1 MTKKIDLF
9 PITVYE
15 TEYENYNLIQDELIE
30 YIQSNFHQEFINE
43 YHGHDHPIRN
53 GALYKIY
60 DQYGFDK
67 EGESKTIKNPH
78 LKNLYDWISFHGQ
91 EYWKSL
97 NFSNKLNPYILQLW
111 ATATGR
117 GGFVASHNHNPVPV
131 AGVFY
136 LKAEPK
142 LGNLFLENPNDLV
155 LGKSA
160 YNADRLTPTRFNHEI
175 ESVSGKL
182 VLFPGWMKHFTR
194 PNPTDEIR
202 MSMAVNFGCHGQV
215 YFTESA

>member
-1 MTKKIDLF
+1 MTKKLELF

-15 TEYENYNLIQDELIE
+15 TEYENYSLIQDELIE
-30 YIQSNFHQEFINE
+30 YIQSSFHAEFINE

-60 DQYGFDK
+60 DKYGYVN
-67 EGESKTIKNPH
+67 EGERKIIENPH
-78 LKNLYDWISFHGQ
+78 LKNLHEWIDFHSR
-91 EYWKSL
+91 EYWKAL
-97 NFSNKLNPYILQLW
+97 NFSNKLDPYILQLW

-117 GGFVASHNHNPVPV
+117 GGFVASHNHNPVPI

-136 LKAEPK
+136 LKSSPE

-160 YNADRLTPTRFNHEI
+160 YNTDRLAPTRFNHEI
-175 ESVSGKL
+175 ETVSGKL

-202 MSMAVNFGCHGQV
+202 MSMAINFGCHGQV
-215 YFTESA
+215 YFTEFA